1 MDMDDGDNIKHF
13 LLPVSPSKRPA
24 IKHNNENA
32 QPKCPA
38 ENAPA
43 GSPIAARNRLGDL
56 LNDIRRNEQNQ

>member
-1 MDMDDGDNIKHF
+1 MDDGDNIKHF

-38 ENAPA
+38 D
-43 GSPIAARNRLGDL
+43 SPIAARNRLGDL